1 MDFLSK
7 LDEEQQAV
15 ALQVAKKAKEM
26 GIEPRL
32 AVAIAYQ
39 ESGLRMPEKPGG
51 AGEIGIMQVRP
62 TTAKMIGFDPKELED
77 PARNI
82 EIGLTYLKQGLER
95 YRDPV
100 LAAAGYNA
108 GYDHPYFSNPDK
120 PLPDSTK
127 GYLKSINSMGGFSV
141 PAPSESA
148 EGAEPTDGAPL
159 AEETPDNRARVATDI
174 IGAGVG
180 ATAGKALD
188 VGRGVGSLGQSLR
201 DIAAAMERGQGPQGT
216 TPGEK
221 WAKKVTGYV
230 KPGVQDV
237 VEAATDY
244 RRAMP
249 QGKVSGPMAKRWGIP
264 APGEPTAIMDRLIA
278 RGQATPPPPPGAM
291 QRIGSAVGAIPSAIT
306 QSPVLSGALGGLGA
320 AEMGMEAMQR
330 MQNKDPIGAAI
341 AGVGAAGGALAV
353 APFPPARAVG
363 LGVSAASPLTL
374 YLLDKMRQTPAAD
387 AQRMLTN
394 VDPMGNPMP

>member
-39 ESGLRMPEKPGG
+39 ESGLRVPQKPGG
-51 AGEIGIMQVRP
+51 AGEIGIMQVKP
-62 TTAKMIGFDPKELED
+62 STAKMIGFDPKELED

-141 PAPSESA
+141 PAPSEPA

-159 AEETPDNRARVATDI
+159 AEETPDNRARVVADL

-180 ATAGKALD
+180 ATVGKTLD
-188 VGRGVGSLGQSLR
+188 VGKGLGSAGQSLR
-201 DIAAAMERGQGPQGT
+201 AIAAAMERGQGPQGM

-264 APGEPTAIMDRLIA
+264 APGEPTALVERLIA
-278 RGQATPPPPPGAM
+278 QGQPPVPPSVG
-291 QRIGSAVGAIPSAIT
+291 QRVMGGLGAIPSAIAR
-306 QSPVLSGALGGLGA
+306 SPVASGALGGLGA
-320 AEMGMEAMQR
+320 VEMGMETMQR

-341 AGVGAAGGALAV
+341 AGAGALGGGMAMI
-353 APFPPARAVG
+353 PGGQGIG
-363 LGVSAASPLTL
+363 LGLAAASPLTL

-387 AQRMLTN
+387 AQRMLRN